1 VAQMIIPNT
10 DLFIV
15 TSALKTSIGVI
26 DDETRIRQTIEGL
39 QSLRKTAPDALIL
52 WVDASS
58 KMVDEATMDQ
68 VTQYCNKSISFFGD
82 EDLMTLANAGLKSQA
97 EITLLFKT
105 LNILKQHPELQKML
119 EDVRRIFKLSGRTN
133 MLNPYNPLH
142 YNDYVIGKYVFKKSI
157 PSWLPPQNQLES
169 GCDHLYITRMYSFCV
184 SLLDNYLDSLPKIYE
199 KVNQYGVDTEHA
211 HFGVINKNLVVEFND
226 LHCEGILAGTGQ
238 KESY

>member
-1 VAQMIIPNT
+1 MIIPNT

-105 LNILKQHPELQKML
+105 LSIIKQHPELQKMMAG
-119 EDVRRIFKLSGRTN
+119 VRRVFKLSARTN
-133 MLNPYNPLH
+133 MLEGYDPKAYDNQY
-142 YNDYVIGKYVFKKSI
+142 GKYVFKKAM
-157 PSWLPPQNQLES
+157 PSWLPPQKQLES
-169 GCDHLYITRMYSFCV
+169 GCDHLYITRMYSFCI
-184 SLLDNYLDSLPKIYE
+184 SLFDNYLNTLPAIYQTI
-199 KVNQYGVDTEHA
+199 NQHGVDTEHA
-211 HFGVINKNLVVEFND
+211 HYGNIDKGFSVEFEK
-226 LHCEGILAGTGQ
+226 LYCQGMLAGNGQ
-238 KESY
+238 LEAY